1 MDKYFF
7 SQPRKISSSKTLY
20 VLKTKHLCFEFR
32 NNRCF
37 EIRNINDHINSL
49 SHSPDSTYSEKRLSL
64 CRQSYSSLSF
74 PHGRLAYDSQDD
86 HPYGTR
92 WPEYPKERTK
102 RYHSPYRFIP
112 RTIIRSQIQAIF
124 LDIVFQ
130 PIAKH
135 RMRFRIEINDMH
147 RLGLVF
153 ITANHVV
160 IQIPLH
166 LIHLRECLHEIFGA

>member
-1 MDKYFF
+1 MVAWHMIVRMTIRMVPDD
-7 SQPRKISSSKTLY
+7 
-20 VLKTKHLCFEFR
+20 
-32 NNRCF
+32 
-37 EIRNINDHINSL
+37 RNIQK
-49 SHSPDSTYSEKRLSL
+49 SERSVIA
-64 CRQSYSSLSF
+64 
-74 PHGRLAYDSQDD
+74 P
-86 HPYGTR
+86 
-92 WPEYPKERTK
+92 
-102 RYHSPYRFIP
+102 PYRLIP

-166 LIHLRECLHEIFGA
+166 LIHLQECLHEIFGA